1 MKPPAS
7 LDAVLSDAEAYTQ
20 INADYREYLI
30 INIIICVH
38 TSTGSAQVCVYLRLK
53 KLCKLQFHILLL

>member
-20 INADYREYLI
+20 INADVLRFSLFTFHCSLFTYLCPSAC
-30 INIIICVH
+30 IC
-38 TSTGSAQVCVYLRLK
+38 G
-53 KLCKLQFHILLL
+53 